1 MNAWANDQLMGGRD
15 GEKNY
20 GCATFEKTVLGVAT
34 CGLTKG
40 GLGIKFFP
48 SGKEGFVDR
57 GTNPSWTCGKGV
69 KLKPF
74 GAGEGGHGWKGGM
87 GKGAG
92 SPVRML

>member
-48 SGKEGFVDR
+48 SGKEGFVD
-57 GTNPSWTCGKGV
+57 
-69 KLKPF
+69 
-74 GAGEGGHGWKGGM
+74 
-87 GKGAG
+87 
-92 SPVRML
+92 